1 MEVSAAGSGSGGV
14 SRFKVCPSFSLK
26 TRRDTNQST
35 DQKLSSAMI
44 IVMAPGTERVDLE
57 NIRERIE
64 SRGMR
69 AQINLGEER
78 TVIGVMGSIPP
89 DFKDEMELMNGVAEV
104 MMISK
109 PYKLASKEFHPDD
122 TIIKVGD
129 AVIGGPKPVI
139 MAGPCSVEDEEQMVS
154 TAKAVKAAGATILR
168 GGAFKP
174 RTSPYS
180 FRGMGEDGLKL
191 LQLAKQETGL
201 PIITEVMATAD
212 VETVAKYADIL
223 QIGARNM
230 QNYNLLDEVGTIG
243 KPVMVK
249 RGLSASYEEWL
260 LAAEYVMA
268 GGNQEVILCERGVR
282 GFETFT
288 RFTLDVAAVPVIKR
302 LSHLPI
308 VCDPSHSTGKWY
320 LVTPVALASVAAGAH
335 GLLIEVHPNPDLA
348 KCDGPQSLTFENF
361 EMLMEQVNAI
371 ASVRK
376 QPVTSN

>member
-1 MEVSAAGSGSGGV
+1 
-14 SRFKVCPSFSLK
+14 
-26 TRRDTNQST
+26 
-35 DQKLSSAMI
+35 
-44 IVMAPGTERVDLE
+44 MAPGAAKDDLDSIKNRV
-57 NIRERIE
+57 E

-69 AQINLGEER
+69 AQINTGSER
-78 TVIGVMGSIPP
+78 VVVGVMGSIPP
-89 DFKDEMELMNGVAEV
+89 DFKDEMELMNGVDEV
-104 MMISK
+104 ILISK

-129 AVIGGPKPVI
+129 AVIGGPDPVI

-154 TAKAVKAAGATILR
+154 TAKAVKAAGATVLR

-230 QNYNLLDEVGTIG
+230 QNYNLLDEVGLIG

-249 RGLSASYEEWL
+249 RGLAASYEEWL

-268 GGNQEVILCERGVR
+268 GGNEQVILCERGIR

-308 VCDPSHSTGKWY
+308 VADPSHSTGKWY
-320 LVTPVALASVAAGAH
+320 LVTPVALASIAAGAH
-335 GLLIEVHPNPDLA
+335 GLLIEVHPNPDQA

-361 EMLMEQVNAI
+361 DILMEQVNAV

-376 QPVTSN
+376 QPVSTG

>member
-1 MEVSAAGSGSGGV
+1 
-14 SRFKVCPSFSLK
+14 
-26 TRRDTNQST
+26 
-35 DQKLSSAMI
+35 MI
-44 IVMAPGTERVDLE
+44 VVMARGTANEDLE
-57 NIRERIE
+57 KVRERIE
-64 SRGMR
+64 NRGLR

-78 TVIGVMGSIPP
+78 AVIGVMGSIPP
-89 DFKDEMELMNGVAEV
+89 DFKDEMELMNGVSEV
-104 MMISK
+104 VMVSK
-109 PYKLASKEFHPDD
+109 PYKLASKEFHPDN

-129 AVIGGPKPVI
+129 AVIGGPDPVI

-154 TAKAVKAAGATILR
+154 TAIAVKAAGATILR

-191 LQLAKQETGL
+191 LQTAKQETGL
-201 PIITEVMATAD
+201 PIITEVMSTAD

-230 QNYNLLDEVGTIG
+230 QNYNLLDEVGLIG

-249 RGLSASYEEWL
+249 RGLAASYEEWL

-268 GGNQEVILCERGVR
+268 GGNEQVILCERGIR
-282 GFETFT
+282 CFETFT

-308 VCDPSHSTGKWY
+308 VADPSHSTGKWY

-335 GLLIEVHPNPDLA
+335 GLLIEVHPNPDVA

-361 EMLMEQVNAI
+361 DLLMEQVHAI

-376 QPVTSN
+376 EPVTTA

>member
-1 MEVSAAGSGSGGV
+1 
-14 SRFKVCPSFSLK
+14 
-26 TRRDTNQST
+26 
-35 DQKLSSAMI
+35 
-44 IVMAPGTERVDLE
+44 MAPGAAKDDLDSIK
-57 NIRERIE
+57 NRIE

-69 AQINLGEER
+69 AQINTGSER
-78 TVIGVMGSIPP
+78 VVVGVMGSIPP

-104 MMISK
+104 ILISK

-129 AVIGGPKPVI
+129 AVIGGPDPVI

-154 TAKAVKAAGATILR
+154 TAKAVKAAGATVLR

-230 QNYNLLDEVGTIG
+230 QNYNLLDEVGLIG

-249 RGLSASYEEWL
+249 RGLAASYEEWL

-268 GGNQEVILCERGVR
+268 GGNEQVILCERGVR

-308 VCDPSHSTGKWY
+308 VVDPSHSTGKWY
-320 LVTPVALASVAAGAH
+320 LVTPVALASIAAGAH
-335 GLLIEVHPNPDLA
+335 GLLIEVHPNPDQA

-361 EMLMEQVNAI
+361 DILMEQVNAI

-376 QPVTSN
+376 QPVPTG

>member
-1 MEVSAAGSGSGGV
+1 MIVVMA
-14 SRFKVCPSFSLK
+14 
-26 TRRDTNQST
+26 RDTAS
-35 DQKLSSAMI
+35 
-44 IVMAPGTERVDLE
+44 EDLE
-57 NIRERIE
+57 NVRQRIE
-64 SRGMR
+64 SRGLR

-78 TVIGVMGSIPP
+78 AVIGVMGSIPP
-89 DFKDEMELMNGVAEV
+89 DFKDEMELMNGVSEV
-104 MMISK
+104 VMVSK
-109 PYKLASKEFHPDD
+109 PYKLASKEFHPDN

-154 TAKAVKAAGATILR
+154 TAKAVKAAGATVLR

-191 LQLAKQETGL
+191 LNLAKQETGL

-230 QNYNLLDEVGTIG
+230 QNYNLLDEVGLIG

-249 RGLSASYEEWL
+249 RGLAASYEEWL

-268 GGNQEVILCERGVR
+268 GGNENVILCERGVR

-335 GLLIEVHPNPDLA
+335 GLLIEVHPNPDIA

-361 EMLMEQVNAI
+361 DILMDQVNAV

-376 QPVTSN
+376 DPVTTS

>member
-1 MEVSAAGSGSGGV
+1 
-14 SRFKVCPSFSLK
+14 
-26 TRRDTNQST
+26 
-35 DQKLSSAMI
+35 
-44 IVMAPGTERVDLE
+44 MAPGAAKDDLDSIK
-57 NIRERIE
+57 NRIE

-69 AQINLGEER
+69 AQINTGSER
-78 TVIGVMGSIPP
+78 VVVGVMGSIPP

-104 MMISK
+104 ILISK

-129 AVIGGPKPVI
+129 AVIGGPDPVI

-154 TAKAVKAAGATILR
+154 TAKAVKAAGATVLR
-168 GGAFKP
+168 GGAVKP

-230 QNYNLLDEVGTIG
+230 QNYNLLDEVGLIG

-249 RGLSASYEEWL
+249 RGLAASYEEWL

-268 GGNQEVILCERGVR
+268 GGNEQVILCERGIR

-302 LSHLPI
+302 LRHLPI
-308 VCDPSHSTGKWY
+308 VADPSHSTGKWY
-320 LVTPVALASVAAGAH
+320 LVTPVALASIAAGAH
-335 GLLIEVHPNPDLA
+335 GLLIEVHPNPDQA

-361 EMLMEQVNAI
+361 DILMEQVNAV

-376 QPVTSN
+376 QPVSTG

>member
-1 MEVSAAGSGSGGV
+1 
-14 SRFKVCPSFSLK
+14 
-26 TRRDTNQST
+26 
-35 DQKLSSAMI
+35 MI
-44 IVMAPGTERVDLE
+44 VVMAPGTAQPDLD
-57 NIRERIE
+57 NIRARIE
-64 SRGMR
+64 DRGLR
-69 AQINLGEER
+69 AQINTGAER

-89 DFKDEMELMNGVAEV
+89 DFKDEMELMNGVDEV
-104 MMISK
+104 IIISK

-154 TAKAVKAAGATILR
+154 TAKAVKAAGASVLR

-230 QNYNLLDEVGTIG
+230 QNYNLLDEVGLIG

-249 RGLSASYEEWL
+249 RGLAASYEEWL

-268 GGNQEVILCERGVR
+268 GGNEQVILCERGVR

-308 VCDPSHSTGKWY
+308 VADPSHSTGKWY

-335 GLLIEVHPNPDLA
+335 GLLIEVHPNPDQA

-361 EMLMEQVNAI
+361 DILMEQVNAI

-376 QPVTSN
+376 QPVTTG

>member
-1 MEVSAAGSGSGGV
+1 MIVVMA
-14 SRFKVCPSFSLK
+14 
-26 TRRDTNQST
+26 RDT
-35 DQKLSSAMI
+35 AR
-44 IVMAPGTERVDLE
+44 EDLE
-57 NIRERIE
+57 KVRERIE
-64 SRGMR
+64 SRGLK

-78 TVIGVMGSIPP
+78 AVIGVMGSIPP
-89 DFKDEMELMNGVAEV
+89 DFKDEMELMNGVSEV
-104 MMISK
+104 VMVSK
-109 PYKLASKEFHPDD
+109 PYKLASKEFHPDN

-154 TAKAVKAAGATILR
+154 TARAVKAAGATVLR

-191 LQLAKQETGL
+191 LKTAQQETGL
-201 PIITEVMATAD
+201 PIITEVMSTAD
-212 VETVAKYADIL
+212 VEIVAKYADIL

-230 QNYNLLDEVGTIG
+230 QNYNLLDEVGLIG

-249 RGLSASYEEWL
+249 RGLAASYEEWL

-268 GGNQEVILCERGVR
+268 GGNEQVILCERGVR

-308 VCDPSHSTGKWY
+308 LADPSHSTGKWY

-335 GLLIEVHPNPDLA
+335 GLLIEVHPNPDVA

-361 EMLMEQVNAI
+361 EILMEQVNAV

-376 QPVTSN
+376 EPVAAA

>member
-1 MEVSAAGSGSGGV
+1 
-14 SRFKVCPSFSLK
+14 
-26 TRRDTNQST
+26 
-35 DQKLSSAMI
+35 MI
-44 IVMAPGTERVDLE
+44 VVMARNTASEDLE
-57 NIRERIE
+57 NVRKRIE
-64 SRGMR
+64 GRGLR
-69 AQINLGEER
+69 AQINMGEER
-78 TVIGVMGSIPP
+78 AVVGVMGSIPP
-89 DFKDEMELMNGVAEV
+89 DFKDEMELMNGVSEV
-104 MMISK
+104 VMVSK
-109 PYKLASKEFHPDD
+109 PYKLASKEFHPDN
-122 TIIKVGD
+122 TLVKVGD

-154 TAKAVKAAGATILR
+154 TAKAVKKAGATVLR

-191 LQLAKQETGL
+191 LNLAKQETGL

-212 VETVAKYADIL
+212 VETVAEYADIL

-230 QNYNLLDEVGTIG
+230 QNYNLLDEVGLVG

-249 RGLSASYEEWL
+249 RGLAASYEEWL

-268 GGNQEVILCERGVR
+268 GGNEQVILCERGVR

-335 GLLIEVHPNPDLA
+335 GLLIEVHPNPDVA

-361 EMLMEQVNAI
+361 DILMDQVNAV

-376 QPVTSN
+376 DPVATG

>member
-1 MEVSAAGSGSGGV
+1 
-14 SRFKVCPSFSLK
+14 
-26 TRRDTNQST
+26 
-35 DQKLSSAMI
+35 
-44 IVMAPGTERVDLE
+44 MAPGAAKDDLDSIK
-57 NIRERIE
+57 NRIE

-69 AQINLGEER
+69 AQINTGSER
-78 TVIGVMGSIPP
+78 VVVGVMGSIPP

-104 MMISK
+104 ILISK

-129 AVIGGPKPVI
+129 AVIGGPDPVI

-154 TAKAVKAAGATILR
+154 TAKAVKAAGATVLR

-212 VETVAKYADIL
+212 VETVAKNADIL

-230 QNYNLLDEVGTIG
+230 QDYNLLDEVGLIG

-249 RGLSASYEEWL
+249 RGLAASYEEWL

-268 GGNQEVILCERGVR
+268 GGNELVILCERGIR

-308 VCDPSHSTGKWY
+308 VADPSHSTGKWY
-320 LVTPVALASVAAGAH
+320 LVTPVALASIAAGAH
-335 GLLIEVHPNPDLA
+335 GLLIEVHPNPDQA

-361 EMLMEQVNAI
+361 DILMEQVNAI

-376 QPVTSN
+376 QPVPTG

>member
-1 MEVSAAGSGSGGV
+1 
-14 SRFKVCPSFSLK
+14 
-26 TRRDTNQST
+26 
-35 DQKLSSAMI
+35 MI
-44 IVMAPGTERVDLE
+44 VVMAPGTAQPDLD
-57 NIRERIE
+57 NIRVRIE
-64 SRGMR
+64 DRGLR
-69 AQINLGEER
+69 AQINTGAER

-89 DFKDEMELMNGVAEV
+89 DFKDEMELMNGVDEV
-104 MMISK
+104 IIISK

-154 TAKAVKAAGATILR
+154 TAKAVKAAGASILR

-230 QNYNLLDEVGTIG
+230 QNYSLLDEVGLIG

-268 GGNQEVILCERGVR
+268 GGNEQVILCERGVR

-308 VCDPSHSTGKWY
+308 VADPSHSTGKWY

-335 GLLIEVHPNPDLA
+335 GLLIEVHPNPDQA

-361 EMLMEQVNAI
+361 DILMEQVNAI

-376 QPVTSN
+376 QPVTTG

>member
-1 MEVSAAGSGSGGV
+1 
-14 SRFKVCPSFSLK
+14 
-26 TRRDTNQST
+26 
-35 DQKLSSAMI
+35 
-44 IVMAPGTERVDLE
+44 MAPGAAKDDLDSIK
-57 NIRERIE
+57 NRIE
-64 SRGMR
+64 SRGMK
-69 AQINLGEER
+69 AQINTGSER
-78 TVIGVMGSIPP
+78 VVVGVMGSIPP
-89 DFKDEMELMNGVAEV
+89 DFKDEMELMNGVDEV
-104 MMISK
+104 ILISK

-129 AVIGGPKPVI
+129 AVIGGPDPVI

-154 TAKAVKAAGATILR
+154 TAKAVKAAGATVLR

-230 QNYNLLDEVGTIG
+230 QNYNLLDEVGLIG

-249 RGLSASYEEWL
+249 RGLAASYEEWL

-268 GGNQEVILCERGVR
+268 GGNEQVILCERGIR

-308 VCDPSHSTGKWY
+308 VADPRHSTGKWY
-320 LVTPVALASVAAGAH
+320 LVTPVALASIAAGAH
-335 GLLIEVHPNPDLA
+335 GLLIEVHPNPDQA

-361 EMLMEQVNAI
+361 DILMEQVNAV

-376 QPVTSN
+376 QPVFTG

>member
-1 MEVSAAGSGSGGV
+1 MIVVMA
-14 SRFKVCPSFSLK
+14 
-26 TRRDTNQST
+26 RDTAS
-35 DQKLSSAMI
+35 
-44 IVMAPGTERVDLE
+44 EDLE
-57 NIRERIE
+57 NVRQRIE
-64 SRGMR
+64 SRGLR

-78 TVIGVMGSIPP
+78 AVIGVMGSIPP
-89 DFKDEMELMNGVAEV
+89 DFKDEMELMNGVSEV
-104 MMISK
+104 VMVSK

-129 AVIGGPKPVI
+129 AVIGGSKPVI

-154 TAKAVKAAGATILR
+154 TAKAVKAAGATVLR

-191 LQLAKQETGL
+191 LNLAKQETGL

-230 QNYNLLDEVGTIG
+230 QNYNLLDEVGLIG

-249 RGLSASYEEWL
+249 RGLAASYEEWL

-268 GGNQEVILCERGVR
+268 GGNEQVILCERGVR

-335 GLLIEVHPNPDLA
+335 GLLIEVHPNPDVA

-361 EMLMEQVNAI
+361 DMLMEQVNAI
-371 ASVRK
+371 SSVRK